1 MLVFGRLDTAVFNFN
16 ETIVL
21 DEEAADRRG
30 GDRRLLGFRVVPRV
44 RDVITWVIRSVELQH
59 GLTWLAHLLVTERDL
74 MGELVVVVM
83 ACVGFSFQECLLLLN

>member
-30 GDRRLLGFRVVPRV
+30 CDRRLLGFGVVPGV
-44 RDVITWVIRSVELQH
+44 RDVITWVIRSVEL
-59 GLTWLAHLLVTERDL
+59 
-74 MGELVVVVM
+74 
-83 ACVGFSFQECLLLLN
+83 